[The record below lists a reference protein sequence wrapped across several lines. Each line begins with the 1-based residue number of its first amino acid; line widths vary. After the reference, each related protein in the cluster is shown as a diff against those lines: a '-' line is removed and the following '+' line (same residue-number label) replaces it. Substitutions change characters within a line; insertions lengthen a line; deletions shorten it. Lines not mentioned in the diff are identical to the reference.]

1 MPAGPVPRCS
11 ISPPTDLSLLP
22 GVAAPA
28 RRPSGLRDDGYPH
41 RVWDTVLGGFV
52 WVLFTVV
59 LVIAT
64 LSLITLVALVL
75 ASWVG
80 RRRGDGSRPEPEGDQ
95 DPPPGE
101 DGPR

>member
-1 MPAGPVPRCS
+1 M
-11 ISPPTDLSLLP
+11 
-22 GVAAPA
+22 
-28 RRPSGLRDDGYPH
+28 
-41 RVWDTVLGGFV
+41 WDTVLGGFV

-95 DPPPGE
+95 DPRPGE